1 MYIYLYCNI
10 IPTAPNKALD
20 AVSIMSYNSLKRA
33 LCKIT
38 CLSDTHSIIAH
49 WSIETVL
56 VKCLNL
62 FTLFNLVHCPSYLSK
77 CLHHYIILFSVV

>member
-20 AVSIMSYNSLKRA
+20 AVSIMSYNSPKRA

-38 CLSDTHSIIAH
+38 CLSDTIVSSH
-49 WSIETVL
+49 TGQYKL
-56 VKCLNL
+56 
-62 FTLFNLVHCPSYLSK
+62 YL
-77 CLHHYIILFSVV
+77 

>member
-20 AVSIMSYNSLKRA
+20 TESIMSYNSPKRA

-38 CLSDTHSIIAH
+38 CLNNIIVSSH
-49 WSIETVL
+49 TG
-56 VKCLNL
+56 K
-62 FTLFNLVHCPSYLSK
+62 
-77 CLHHYIILFSVV
+77 